1 MSIAFALSVAV
12 TSSVLAAGPVQSYS
26 RSPDPSRSEGLRSAR
41 PFLPIADPRPGD
53 RLLSPA
59 PWPDNRTDDPRREQ
73 NGRLWYPRV
82 KVGTRSPLAE
92 LPLGTPGA
100 ASFGAPPEG
109 NDQLIF
115 VRSSLRLPIVAIS
128 PFVDVDA
135 RTTDEIE
142 REVPLIGRVPTK
154 LRSAQILRELKEAQL
169 QWLKEE
175 GYILSVRTH
184 ANPAAIIKQQQKQQ
198 DAGGEHAAADDAAES
213 PEPRAIMK
221 IRERGTGEPP
231 TPIAEDSDTDRAT
244 ITNASA
250 SKPRKA
256 PIVIVRQAQP
266 TAAQSTS
273 PAAE

>member
-12 TSSVLAAGPVQSYS
+12 TSTVLAAGPVQSYS

-59 PWPDNRTDDPRREQ
+59 PWPDNRTDDPNREQ

-169 QWLKEE
+169 QWLKEQ

-184 ANPAAIIKQQQKQQ
+184 ANPAAIIKQQKHQ
-198 DAGGEHAAADDAAES
+198 AGASEHAAAESAEAES

-221 IRERGTGEPP
+221 IRERGTREPP
-231 TPIAEDSDTDRAT
+231 TPIAGGADAERPA
-244 ITNASA
+244 ITNVSA
-250 SKPRKA
+250 DKTKKA
-256 PIVIVRQAQP
+256 PIVVVRRAQP
-266 TAAQSTS
+266 TAEQPS
-273 PAAE
+273 AE